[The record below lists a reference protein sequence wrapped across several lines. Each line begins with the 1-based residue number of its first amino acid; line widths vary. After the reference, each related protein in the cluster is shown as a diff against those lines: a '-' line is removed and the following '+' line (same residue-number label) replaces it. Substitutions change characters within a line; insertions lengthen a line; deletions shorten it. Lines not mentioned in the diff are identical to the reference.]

1 MKANELRIG
10 NKVDIYGNVAT
21 IVPNDFEKWIDVKN
35 NSYVMKNLKPIEL
48 TEEWLIRLGFEKH
61 KGVYRIELRDNFYLR
76 CAFHKKM
83 LGCVLDEY
91 CCDDISRETVALNP
105 VYYVHQLQYLYFAL
119 TNEELNL

>member
-48 TEEWLIRLGFEKH
+48 TEEWLIRFGF
-61 KGVYRIELRDNFYLR
+61 
-76 CAFHKKM
+76 KKM
-83 LGCVLDEY
+83 NYKLLNKIVFYSETW
-91 CCDDISRETVALNP
+91 DIEFSDNEFYMPDIGIV
-105 VYYVHQLQYLYFAL
+105 VKYVHQLQNLYFAL
-119 TNEELNL
+119 TNEELSI